1 MTFKRVLVTGG
12 AGFIGSHLV
21 DSLLEAGREVT
32 IIDDL
37 STGRW
42 QNIAHRARDPRLR
55 VIIASASDERLMDE
69 EIRGHD
75 LVYHLASAVGVKLIM
90 QQPVKVIET
99 IVHTTEVVLRYCSRY
114 RRPVV
119 LTSTSEI
126 YGKSTEVPFRESAD
140 VVMGATEKRRW
151 AYACAKALDE
161 FLAKAHYYETSLP
174 VFIVRLFNT
183 VGPRQTGHYGMVV
196 PSFVRQ
202 ALDGR
207 PLTVYG
213 SGQQK
218 RCFCSAL
225 DVVVGLT
232 RLPEVEEA
240 IGTVINL
247 GSQNEISIENLARRV
262 IEVTGSSSETCYIP
276 YEEAYGEGFDD
287 MFQRIPDL
295 ERAKKLLGWAP
306 RYGVDD
312 IIRQVTDDMRRDG

>member
-1 MTFKRVLVTGG
+1 
-12 AGFIGSHLV
+12 
-21 DSLLEAGREVT
+21 
-32 IIDDL
+32 
-37 STGRW
+37 
-42 QNIAHRARDPRLR
+42 
-55 VIIASASDERLMDE
+55 
-69 EIRGHD
+69 
-75 LVYHLASAVGVKLIM
+75 
-90 QQPVKVIET
+90 
-99 IVHTTEVVLRYCSRY
+99 
-114 RRPVV
+114 
-119 LTSTSEI
+119 
-126 YGKSTEVPFRESAD
+126 
-140 VVMGATEKRRW
+140 
-151 AYACAKALDE
+151 LDE

-225 DVVVGLT
+225 DVVVGLM

-240 IGTVINL
+240 TGTVINL

-295 ERAKKLLGWAP
+295 ERAKRLLGWAP

-312 IIRQVTDDMRRDG
+312 IIHQVTDDLRRGGGG